1 MNACRIPVQIQLDNI
16 FVSLGYA
23 AEMPLVGYRK
33 SHWGD
38 SMSDVVATEG
48 KPLVTK
54 DGTLG
59 YRVKLDGHEAFAAY
73 TFIQGMLVKG
83 SYIFTDEHSNNN
95 AFVDDYNAI
104 SANLTVKYGKPYS
117 HDAEWSSELFKNDP
131 SQWGPAVEVGHATS
145 SESWDK
151 GEDWKRV
158 VEGKGGEG

>member
-1 MNACRIPVQIQLDNI
+1 MCISDWSAGVCSSDLMSLSKTDNVDDYGDRMNACRIPVQIQLDNI

-59 YRVKLDGHEAFAAY
+59 YRVKQDGHEAFAAY
-73 TFIQGMLVKG
+73 TFIQGMRVKG
-83 SYIFTDEHSNNN
+83 SYIFTEEHSNNN
-95 AFVDDYNAI
+95 AFVDDYNAS
-104 SANLTVKYGKPYS
+104 SANLTVK
-117 HDAEWSSELFKNDP
+117 
-131 SQWGPAVEVGHATS
+131 
-145 SESWDK
+145 
-151 GEDWKRV
+151 
-158 VEGKGGEG
+158 